1 MQNRAHRGAPIF
13 AVAIFAPRDYNG
25 HTQGHCPAVSAIAAA
40 APSFVFQ
47 NILYI
52 SGLSEVWYRA
62 WFGRLTD
69 SYKLVKISNAKPVG
83 TLSKF
88 LFTPLIFRSLS
99 GSMTTYLTTI
109 GTKIFLRAISNNQ
122 ISGCGPVG
130 RALDLGSRRREF
142 ESPHSDHKGTVAM
155 IQIATVPF

>member
-1 MQNRAHRGAPIF
+1 MLAIPRLFVYSIRANAKQRRKGKK
-13 AVAIFAPRDYNG
+13 RNQE
-25 HTQGHCPAVSAIAAA
+25 T
-40 APSFVFQ
+40 
-47 NILYI
+47 

-69 SYKLVKISNAKPVG
+69 SYKAVKISNAKPVG
-83 TLSKF
+83 TLSKS
-88 LFTPLIFRSLS
+88 LFTPLIFRPLS

-130 RALDLGSRRREF
+130 RALDLGSRCREF
-142 ESPHSDHKGTVAM
+142 ESPHSDQKSADLEQNQPVFYLLFPLVEE
-155 IQIATVPF
+155 I